1 MQGFSA
7 ILSEV
12 DVFVFVQVEP
22 FLKAMHRQ
30 LQNGGKRSF
39 FGKRAV
45 TPQGRD
51 KYTVEDM
58 LCFQRVHYLLIM
70 RIGICCPFRH
80 LLFEI
85 LTK

>member
-1 MQGFSA
+1 MVSA
-7 ILSEV
+7 PPSSCVLSSNFQSRKLIKV
-12 DVFVFVQVEP
+12 DFEQVEP

-58 LCFQRVHYLLIM
+58 LCFQRVHDLFIDT
-70 RIGICCPFRH
+70 CC
-80 LLFEI
+80 
-85 LTK
+85 